1 MTLLPFSFAE
11 STAASAKRVASVDAS
26 LEALRAELLALQ
38 LPDAAGE
45 NGPESYER
53 AVSSALGLCLAGR
66 GNRGTGRVRGPCG
79 PGWHGVLPGR
89 EVCGGD
95 DEFVRPGAL

>member
-66 GNRGTGRVRGPCG
+66 GNRGSARTVWSWMARCITG
-79 PGWHGVLPGR
+79 PGSLRGR
-89 EVCGGD
+89 
-95 DEFVRPGAL
+95 